1 MLQSSM
7 QNSLSE
13 ATEKAFASMFGEER
27 HGWVRCYVKTMTPSL
42 LKRNQEVIVVQK
54 VVIFNLETW
63 KTRLKV

>member
-27 HGWVRCYVKTMTPSL
+27 HG
-42 LKRNQEVIVVQK
+42 
-54 VVIFNLETW
+54 
-63 KTRLKV
+63 